1 VVRWE
6 WAGDHAAVEQPI
18 IALFPPQIG
27 GETIRRF
34 VEWHYAATQY
44 EPRDAGMVDVETEN
58 EPLSSAIHADRVCVG
73 RRTRQ
78 MVPWQGAIVC
88 GHNPYILARIAR
100 NVHMVR
106 RSEYMPGELVWE
118 DLPRP
123 THDLRRPPDG

>member
-44 EPRDAGMVDVETEN
+44 EPSEMLEWLMLR
-58 EPLSSAIHADRVCVG
+58 P
-73 RRTRQ
+73 RT
-78 MVPWQGAIVC
+78 
-88 GHNPYILARIAR
+88 NPYPARFTQTECVLEDGRGKWSLGKAR
-100 NVHMVR
+100 
-106 RSEYMPGELVWE
+106 
-118 DLPRP
+118 
-123 THDLRRPPDG
+123 